1 MDNPWRD
8 IVATEKIKIIK
19 DDEVFLNDY
28 ILECSKPSENNLN
41 KDSLNQ
47 WPEPYI
53 GNPKA
58 PVYLLKGNPGYCN
71 LDHLFTE
78 DPVFVDIMKR
88 NLKHDE
94 LDNLNDF
101 VYFNTL
107 QTRGLVHGGCQW
119 WMNKTK
125 ALRETLEGS
134 HPFIFD
140 LEYSPFHSKNGVMPD
155 PNQLMQTKAYQYS
168 NYLLKLALESDKILI
183 LMRKQGLWMDRLK
196 QIASK
201 NNLTLNKERIMKL
214 SRTRQQTANRVCHDT
229 PCVSCGRYE
238 THADSRK
245 GRFCQ
250 RAVFLSQFQESS
262 GYDS

>member
-8 IVATEKIKIIK
+8 IVATEKVKIIK

-58 PVYLLKGNPGYCN
+58 PVYLLNGNPGYCN

-88 NLKHDE
+88 NLKHDK

-155 PNQLMQTKAYQYS
+155 LNQLTQTKAYQYS

-196 QIASK
+196 QIASE

-214 SRTRQQTANRVCHDT
+214 SSVSNVCLSSKNLKFWDGTPTVNGRTAWYTLIEELIT
-229 PCVSCGRYE
+229 
-238 THADSRK
+238 K
-245 GRFCQ
+245 
-250 RAVFLSQFQESS
+250 
-262 GYDS
+262 